1 MRYTKKPQMKLGE
14 IAISEIKINLKSR
27 DDIPPLLLGLQHI
40 YTNSALRE
48 VVFGIL
54 EANILTDIEYNL
66 SKELW

>member
-1 MRYTKKPQMKLGE
+1 MKLGG

-48 VVFGIL
+48 AVFGIL
-54 EANILTDIEYNL
+54 EANILTDIDPQNGRPGERSHN
-66 SKELW
+66 K